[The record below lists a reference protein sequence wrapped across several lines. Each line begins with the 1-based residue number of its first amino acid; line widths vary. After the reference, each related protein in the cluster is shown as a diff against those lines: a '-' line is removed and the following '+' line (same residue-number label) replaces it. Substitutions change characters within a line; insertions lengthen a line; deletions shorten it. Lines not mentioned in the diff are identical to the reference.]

1 MERKNSPELLHIHGQ
16 RHDLLDLPTVVS
28 FLGHG
33 STYGGLPSFSVLD
46 TFDNRCIELASVR
59 IRTAGQEKKNDEKTR
74 SNLGYVLA
82 PSKKGHP
89 KNMVH
94 FPDKTCHT
102 RECIKGPAYQRFLSI
117 WYERSELRMVPFSKT
132 VGYVW
137 KSFVRAQVSKQLA
150 EPHEF
155 SPHGPLSFMLT
166 GSFLPC
172 FSVPLFMLFTE
183 FWGKFFLCSQ

>member
-1 MERKNSPELLHIHGQ
+1 MVVFHHLVYWIHSTTDVSSWLQSGSGQ
-16 RHDLLDLPTVVS
+16 Q
-28 FLGHG
+28 
-33 STYGGLPSFSVLD
+33 
-46 TFDNRCIELASVR
+46 VR
-59 IRTAGQEKKNDEKTR
+59 RKKNDEKTR

-166 GSFLPC
+166 GSFLFCLVFLYPFLYTILSQIKMFTVMSGVITSHQLKQL
-172 FSVPLFMLFTE
+172 FSYFV
-183 FWGKFFLCSQ
+183 

>member
-1 MERKNSPELLHIHGQ
+1 MYRAG
-16 RHDLLDLPTVVS
+16 
-28 FLGHG
+28 
-33 STYGGLPSFSVLD
+33 FSQD
-46 TFDNRCIELASVR
+46 QDSRSGE
-59 IRTAGQEKKNDEKTR
+59 KNDEKTR

-166 GSFLPC
+166 GSFLFCLVFLYP
-172 FSVPLFMLFTE
+172 FLYTILSQIKMFTVMSGVITSHQLKQLFLYFV
-183 FWGKFFLCSQ
+183 